1 MRACPRLHRVLMRR
15 RCVPALRVHS
25 IGGSD
30 YIAKKVNEAKNILTK
45 KKDSDQAF
53 QDGR

>member
-1 MRACPRLHRVLMRR
+1 VTTPALRANATALR
-15 RCVPALRVHS
+15 ALRVHS

-30 YIAKKVNEAKNILTK
+30 YIAKKVNEAKNILTR